1 MFSSLRV
8 RRCKRLPNRNGH
20 TDRLLGRCVDHDMH
34 LRDDE
39 ANLAVDASAKLQR
52 ETRVADF
59 FAAQLN
65 DKTLTH
71 AGGGAKITSRVHD
84 RCDLDFAA
92 DHAVKP
98 EIRGC
103 EELSEARVCD
113 FKRPSH
119 EDCAACIHHV
129 EVEEEFVGMER
140 GLRDH
145 GDHGDQ
151 GIIQRILQRTA
162 SQGRA

>member
-1 MFSSLRV
+1 
-8 RRCKRLPNRNGH
+8 
-20 TDRLLGRCVDHDMH
+20 MH

-39 ANLAVDASAKLQR
+39 ANLAVDAGAELER

-59 FAAQLN
+59 FAAHLN
-65 DKTLTH
+65 DKTLAH
-71 AGGGAKITSRVHD
+71 ASGGAKITSRVHD
-84 RCDLDFAA
+84 RRDLDFAA

-103 EELSEARVCD
+103 EKLSEAGVRD

-119 EDCAACIHHV
+119 EDRAACIHHM

-140 GLRDH
+140 RLR
-145 GDHGDQ
+145 DHGDQ
-151 GIIQRILQRTA
+151 GIIQRISPRTA

>member
-71 AGGGAKITSRVHD
+71 AA
-84 RCDLDFAA
+84 LD
-92 DHAVKP
+92 K
-98 EIRGC
+98 C
-103 EELSEARVCD
+103 
-113 FKRPSH
+113 H

-129 EVEEEFVGMER
+129 EVEEEFVGIKR
-140 GLRDH
+140 GLR
-145 GDHGDQ
+145 DHGDQ